1 MSISNR
7 LSAVVLA
14 GAALAGW
21 AQAQSTGVVQPG
33 VQAATNNSLTGGT
46 VGGKANL
53 GNSLDLIGGIEHSK
67 ELGAL
72 IRTGVATRLG
82 ADGAV
87 YTEIA
92 VGEKNRELFI
102 QAGLN
107 VGSSSV
113 VMFTFQNLEQYRNFV
128 FPSGEANE
136 WVSHQAI
143 GLSGRTYFDN
153 KHIKFAEVQGY
164 HIDANSKDLSD
175 KEFTTSGTLM
185 SDPRMLAGS
194 TVSGA
199 KWVVR
204 FWTVDNRFTLDVEW
218 GIEKITPKTT
228 IETPTTT
235 RGVGGLKFGYH
246 PTPTTEVYTRASQVT
261 GTNTIDT
268 EIGWKG
274 DTMRVAYST
283 ANGGTAMIQASIP
296 LDSSFRVA
304 KKPTPQSTYQR
315 ESTPNIWPKSV
326 SYSEFIKAN
335 PNWTPE
341 TQSQIN
347 TPENITATRTTRD
360 ILSTVAER
368 PTWVP
373 KTVSGVTVDTT
384 AKAKTVV
391 VTPVDPMPT
400 GPALANVTTS
410 DNGWWFSISNINTG
424 GIVDSQSRSI
434 IYTVNGLPTGL
445 TINASTGI
453 INGIYDANGTEIFN
467 ITVTATPTG
476 WSNPLVRTFVLTI
489 TDAG

>member
-1 MSISNR
+1 MSINSR

-33 VQAATNNSLTGGT
+33 VQAATNNSLAGGA
-46 VGGKANL
+46 VGGKVNL
-53 GNSLDLIGGIEHSK
+53 SNSLNLIGGIEHSK

-92 VGEKNRELFI
+92 IGEKNRELFI

-113 VMFTFQNLEQYRNFV
+113 IVFTFQNLEQYRNFV
-128 FPSGEANE
+128 FPAGEANE

-153 KHIKFAEVQGY
+153 KHIKFAELQGY
-164 HIDANSKDLSD
+164 HIDAKSKDLTD

-218 GIEKITPKTT
+218 GVEKITSKTS
-228 IETPTTT
+228 IETPTITQW
-235 RGVGGLKFGYH
+235 VGGVKLGYH
-246 PTPTTEVYTRASQVT
+246 PTESTEIYARTTQVT
-261 GTNTIDT
+261 GTNSTYN
-268 EIGWKG
+268 EIGWKW
-274 DTMRVAYST
+274 DTIKVAYST

-304 KKPTPQSTYQR
+304 KKSTTPTTYQQ
-315 ESTPNIWPKSV
+315 ESTPDIWPTSI

-341 TQSQIN
+341 SQTQID
-347 TPENITATRTTRD
+347 TPTRVSSRTTPD
-360 ILSTVAER
+360 ILSIVTEH

-391 VTPVDPMPT
+391 VTPVDSMPT
-400 GPALANVTTS
+400 GPALANVTRG
-410 DNGWWFSISNINTG
+410 DNTWGGPIVSINAWGAI
-424 GIVDSQSRSI
+424 DSQARTI
-434 IYTVNGLPTGL
+434 TYTVSGLPTGL
-445 TINASTGI
+445 NIDANTGI
-453 INGIYDANGTEIFN
+453 ISGIYDALWTEIFN
-467 ITVTATPTG
+467 ITVTATPAG
-476 WSNPLVRTFVLTI
+476 WSSPLIRTFVLTI
-489 TDAG
+489 TDQG